1 MTPSTVEDR
10 LADLEKRFVDLRAQ
24 VLNLSPEKKDWRA
37 TEGMMPDDEI
47 SRGADRLGREWRE
60 ETNKE

>member
-10 LADLEKRFVDLRAQ
+10 LADLEKRFGDLRAQ
-24 VLNLSPEKKDWRA
+24 VLNRSPEKKDWRA
-37 TEGMMPDDEI
+37 TVGMMPDDEI

>member
-37 TEGMMPDDEI
+37 TVGMMPDDEI